1 MGRQIGTVL
10 GVAGLVAILSRVSL
24 VDPIAAYRN
33 GLVLVIAFFV
43 AAGAVC
49 AAFLTARP
57 VAVPEPGP
65 GPVAPADAAAGVP
78 VPVVARAEGLMDDP
92 R

>member
-1 MGRQIGTVL
+1 M
-10 GVAGLVAILSRVSL
+10 SRVSA
-24 VDPIAAYRN
+24 VDPVAAYRN

-43 AAGAVC
+43 AAGAVS

-65 GPVAPADAAAGVP
+65 GPAAPADAAAGVP
-78 VPVVARAEGLMDDP
+78 VPVVARTEGLMDDP